1 MPATGYDRGVILWIV
16 VMTAV
21 AFSLRRVFLGYPS
34 PRTQLRVIA
43 RRDAAFLEAAAEAMF
58 PAGGALA
65 LSGRDVD
72 LPGFVDGYLAALPPH
87 LRLQI
92 RALFL
97 LVEQATLVFPP
108 PGPWRFRRFRRFS
121 ALTPEQRVAV
131 FEGWTG
137 SRLSARRLVF
147 TALRAVLTMGYLG
160 HPAVLRLLRLAPYDI
175 RTPVCEADLLY
186 PRVGAHPDS
195 IELTRAD
202 LTPPSDGRPI
212 ELDGPLHPDF
222 AGPDPGSADA
232 GGLRA
237 RVAEETS

>member
-1 MPATGYDRGVILWIV
+1 MA
-16 VMTAV
+16 AV
-21 AFSLRRVFLGYPS
+21 AFSVRRLFLGYPS
-34 PRTQLRVIA
+34 PRKPLRAIA

-58 PAGGALA
+58 PAGGAIA
-65 LSGRDVD
+65 VSGHDVD
-72 LPGFVDGYLAALPPH
+72 LPGFVDDYLAALPPR

-108 PGPWRFRRFRRFS
+108 PGPRRFRRFS
-121 ALTPEQRVAV
+121 VLTPEQRVAV
-131 FEGWTG
+131 LEGWTG
-137 SRLSARRLVF
+137 SRLFARRLVF

-160 HPAVLRLLRLAPYDI
+160 HPEVRRLLSLAPYDI

-222 AGPDPGSADA
+222 VGPDPGSADP

-237 RVAEETS
+237 RVAEEAS

>member
-16 VMTAV
+16 VVAAV
-21 AFSLRRVFLGYPS
+21 ALSARRLFLGYPS
-34 PRTQLRVIA
+34 PRKPLQVIG
-43 RRDAAFLEAAAEAMF
+43 RREAAFLEAAAEAMF
-58 PAGGALA
+58 PVGGAIA

-72 LPGFVDGYLAALPPH
+72 LPGFVDGYLAALPPR

-108 PGPWRFRRFRRFS
+108 PGPRRFRRFS

-131 FEGWTG
+131 FEGWTR
-137 SRLSARRLVF
+137 SRLFVRRLVF
-147 TALRAVLTMGYLG
+147 IALRAVLTMGYLG
-160 HPAVLRLLRLAPYDI
+160 NPAVRRLLSLAPYDI

-212 ELDGPLHPDF
+212 DLDGPLHPDF
-222 AGPDPGSADA
+222 AGPDPGSADPS
-232 GGLRA
+232 GLRA
-237 RVAEETS
+237 RVAEEAS